1 MRPAKVLTQ
10 DALQDQKMKKII
22 AANQDVVKVN
32 FQNLENK
39 LTKMGKNVRDLEET
53 TRYVVKVA
61 DSCPL
66 AIEQQRL

>member
-1 MRPAKVLTQ
+1 
-10 DALQDQKMKKII
+10 MKKIL

-39 LTKMGKNVRDLEET
+39 LSKMGKNVRDLEET